1 MTSAR
6 PSDDPEQVRVRLEKR
21 GRLVEA
27 AAKGG
32 LDPYPHEFDVTHAV
46 ETVRRDFD
54 ALASAGMRVRT
65 ASRVRAF
72 RIHGDLCFLD
82 LAAGRDDPHVQ
93 VVIEVSKLAPEQRAH
108 LDAVDLGDWAGVAGT
123 CARTKRGEPSVMA
136 DEFRIVCKS
145 VRPLPNFKGTT
156 VQDEE
161 LLARQP
167 ELEMMFGRKRQVLR
181 QRAKAVRAVRDLLV
195 ARGATEVDTPYLNPY
210 FGGADARPFQTRVWA
225 LDEDVFLAISPEIE
239 DKRLVVGGFT
249 EGVFTFA
256 RNFRNEGIDR
266 THNPE
271 FSSLEVYLPFH
282 DVHDM
287 MDLTE
292 AIYVAACTAL
302 HGAPKCT
309 WQGRELDF
317 TPPWPR
323 VPMLDA
329 VKEATGLDVARMT
342 RDELAEACRARG
354 LDQACNPA
362 TTGAGKLA
370 ARVEQAGLR
379 TPKPA
384 AQMTGAEL
392 RTLVTDH
399 KLHVPMTLATEW
411 DFLVTGLFERFVEP
425 TLSRPCHVILHP
437 YRTTVLCKKA
447 RDGGDLPNG
456 ERLVERCESYA
467 AGMEITNAYT
477 ELNDPLE
484 QRILMQ
490 DLRLVK
496 GAEHPAPS
504 NPLFLEAI
512 DFGLPPTGGL
522 GVGIDRMVMLLTGSA
537 TIREVIAFPLVK
549 SSSPNIAKFLGLD
562 TKPPAAGH

>member
-1 MTSAR
+1 MSAQA
-6 PSDDPEQVRVRLEKR
+6 SQDPEQVRVRLEKR
-21 GRLVEA
+21 RQLVDA
-27 AAKGG
+27 ARQGG
-32 LDPYPHEFDVTHAV
+32 LDPYPHEFRVTHTV
-46 ETVRRDFD
+46 EAIRRDFD
-54 ALASAGMRVRT
+54 ALASEGAQVRT

-72 RIHGDLCFLD
+72 RIHGELCFMD

-93 VVIEVSKLAPEQRAH
+93 VVLDLSKLPPEQRAH
-108 LDAVDLGDWAGVAGT
+108 LDLVDLGDWAGVAGT
-123 CARTKRGEPSVMA
+123 CARTRRGEPSVMA
-136 DEFRIVCKS
+136 TEFRIVCKS

-181 QRAKAVRAVRDLLV
+181 QRAAAVRAVRELLV
-195 ARGATEVDTPYLNPY
+195 ARGATEVDTPFLNPY
-210 FGGADARPFQTRVWA
+210 FGGADARPFSTHVWA
-225 LDEDVFLAISPEIE
+225 LDEDVFLAVSPEIE

-302 HGAPKCT
+302 HGAPRCT

-323 VPMLDA
+323 VEMLKA
-329 VKEATGLDVARMT
+329 VREATGLDVGTMT
-342 RDELAEACRARG
+342 AAQLADACRARG

-370 ARVEQAGLR
+370 ARVDAAGLR
-379 TPKPA
+379 TAKPA
-384 AQMTGAEL
+384 ASMSGAEL
-392 RTLVTDH
+392 RTLVQEH
-399 KLHVPMTLATEW
+399 KLHVPMDLAVEW

-425 TLSRPCHVILHP
+425 TLVRPCHVILHP

-447 RDGGDLPNG
+447 REGGDLPNG

-467 AGMEITNAYT
+467 AGMEITNAYS
-477 ELNDPLE
+477 ELNDPVQ
-484 QRILMQ
+484 QRE
-490 DLRLVK
+490 LVA
-496 GAEHPAPS
+496 GQASAREGGDENAMPM
-504 NPLFLEAI
+504 NDLFLEAI
-512 DFGLPPTGGL
+512 EFGLPPTGGL
-522 GVGIDRMVMLLTGSA
+522 GVGIDRMAMLLTDSA
-537 TIREVIAFPLVK
+537 VIREVIAFPLVK
-549 SSSPNIAKFLGLD
+549 RR
-562 TKPPAAGH
+562 